1 MLYKSVVISLS
12 IVTLA
17 FSKTTLPNFPIST
30 FSIVAK
36 DAKTNEL
43 GVAVQSKFIAV
54 GSVVPYAKAGI
65 GAVASQA
72 WGNVQYG
79 PVGLKLLSK
88 GKKADQ
94 VISLMINADPLQKHR
109 QVAIINKEGNISNHT
124 GTECLN
130 WAGSRSGKNFSVQGN
145 LLTGP
150 EVVEAMANSFKQSSG
165 FLAER
170 LIEALKAGQ
179 VAGGDK
185 RGMQSAALLIVKEN
199 WGYGGLNDRFRDLRV
214 DDHSNPIQELNRIYK
229 IHRKVFPRPDQHD
242 KSKNRAEDHKKKDQ

>member
-1 MLYKSVVISLS
+1 MIYKSTGIFLS
-12 IVTLA
+12 IFFMA
-17 FSKTTLPNFPIST
+17 HSKNTLPSVPIST
-30 FSIVAK
+30 FSIIAR
-36 DAKTNEL
+36 DSETNEL

-79 PVGLKLLSK
+79 PVGLKLLSQ
-88 GKKADQ
+88 GIRTEQIIA
-94 VISLMINADPLQKHR
+94 LMIKTDPLQKHR
-109 QVAIINKEGNISNHT
+109 QVAIINEDGNTSNHT

-130 WAGSRSGKNFSVQGN
+130 WAGTRSGKNFSVQGN

-150 EVVEAMANSFKQSSG
+150 QVVEAMANSFKKSSG

-170 LIEALKAGQ
+170 LIMALQAGQ
-179 VAGGDK
+179 DAGGDK
-185 RGMQSAALLIVKEN
+185 RGMQSAALLVVKEN

-229 IHRKVFPRPDQHD
+229 IHRKIFPRPDQHT
-242 KSKNRAEDHKKKDQ
+242 KP

>member
-1 MLYKSVVISLS
+1 MIYKSTGIFLS
-12 IVTLA
+12 IFFMA
-17 FSKTTLPNFPIST
+17 HSKNTLPSVPIST
-30 FSIVAK
+30 FSIIAR
-36 DAKTNEL
+36 DSETNEL

-79 PVGLKLLSK
+79 PVGLKLLSQGIK
-88 GKKADQ
+88 TEQIIA
-94 VISLMINADPLQKHR
+94 LMIKTDPLQKHR
-109 QVAIINKEGNISNHT
+109 QVAIINQDGNTSNHT

-130 WAGSRSGKNFSVQGN
+130 WAGTRSGKNFSVQGN
-145 LLTGP
+145 LLTSP
-150 EVVEAMANSFKQSSG
+150 QVVEAMANSFKKSSG

-170 LIEALKAGQ
+170 LIMALQAGQ
-179 VAGGDK
+179 DAGGDK
-185 RGMQSAALLIVKEN
+185 RGMQSAALLVVKEN

-229 IHRKVFPRPDQHD
+229 IHRKIFPRPDQHT
-242 KSKNRAEDHKKKDQ
+242 KP

>member
-1 MLYKSVVISLS
+1 MIYKSIGIFLS
-12 IVTLA
+12 IFFMA
-17 FSKTTLPNFPIST
+17 HSKNTLPSVPIST
-30 FSIVAK
+30 FSIIAR
-36 DAKTNEL
+36 DSETNEL

-79 PVGLKLLSK
+79 PVGLKLLSQ
-88 GKKADQ
+88 GIRTEQIIA
-94 VISLMINADPLQKHR
+94 LMIKTDPLQKHR
-109 QVAIINKEGNISNHT
+109 QVAIINQDGNTSNHT

-130 WAGSRSGKNFSVQGN
+130 WAGTRSGKNFSVQGN

-150 EVVEAMANSFKQSSG
+150 QVVEAMANSFKKSSG

-170 LIEALKAGQ
+170 LIMALQAGQ
-179 VAGGDK
+179 DAGGDK
-185 RGMQSAALLIVKEN
+185 RGMQSAALLVVKEN

-214 DDHSNPIQELNRIYK
+214 DDHRNPIQELNRIYK
-229 IHRKVFPRPDQHD
+229 IHRKIFRRPDQHT
-242 KSKNRAEDHKKKDQ
+242 KP

>member
-1 MLYKSVVISLS
+1 MIYKSIGIFLS
-12 IVTLA
+12 IFFMVH
-17 FSKTTLPNFPIST
+17 SKNTLPSVPIST
-30 FSIVAK
+30 FSIIAR
-36 DAKTNEL
+36 DSETNEL

-79 PVGLKLLSK
+79 PLGLKLLSQ
-88 GKKADQ
+88 GIRTEQIIA
-94 VISLMINADPLQKHR
+94 LMIKTDPLQKHR
-109 QVAIINKEGNISNHT
+109 QVAIINQDGNTSNHT

-130 WAGSRSGKNFSVQGN
+130 WAGTRSGKNFSVQGN

-150 EVVEAMANSFKQSSG
+150 QVVEAMANSFKKSSG

-170 LIEALKAGQ
+170 LIMALQAGQ
-179 VAGGDK
+179 DAGGDK
-185 RGMQSAALLIVKEN
+185 RGMQSAALLVVKEN

-229 IHRKVFPRPDQHD
+229 IHRKIFPRPDQHT
-242 KSKNRAEDHKKKDQ
+242 KP

>member
-1 MLYKSVVISLS
+1 MIYKSIGIFLS
-12 IVTLA
+12 IFFMA
-17 FSKTTLPNFPIST
+17 HSKNTLPSVPIST
-30 FSIVAK
+30 FSIIAR
-36 DAKTNEL
+36 DSETNEL

-79 PVGLKLLSK
+79 PVGLKLLSQ
-88 GKKADQ
+88 GIRTEQIIA
-94 VISLMINADPLQKHR
+94 LMIKTDPLQKHR
-109 QVAIINKEGNISNHT
+109 QVAIINQDGNTSNHT

-130 WAGSRSGKNFSVQGN
+130 WAGTRSGKNFSVQGN
-145 LLTGP
+145 LLTSP
-150 EVVEAMANSFKQSSG
+150 QVVEAMANSFKKSSG

-170 LIEALKAGQ
+170 LIMALQAGQ
-179 VAGGDK
+179 DAGGDK
-185 RGMQSAALLIVKEN
+185 RGMQSAALLVVKEN

-229 IHRKVFPRPDQHD
+229 IHRKIFPRPDQHT
-242 KSKNRAEDHKKKDQ
+242 KP

>member
-1 MLYKSVVISLS
+1 MIYKSIGIFLS
-12 IVTLA
+12 IFFMVH
-17 FSKTTLPNFPIST
+17 SKNTLPSVPIST
-30 FSIVAK
+30 FSIIAR
-36 DAKTNEL
+36 DSETNEL

-79 PVGLKLLSK
+79 PVGLKLLSQGIK
-88 GKKADQ
+88 TEQIIA
-94 VISLMINADPLQKHR
+94 LMIKTDPLQKHR
-109 QVAIINKEGNISNHT
+109 QVAIINQDGNTSNHT

-130 WAGSRSGKNFSVQGN
+130 WAGTRSGKNFSVQGN

-150 EVVEAMANSFKQSSG
+150 QVVEAMANSFKKSSG

-170 LIEALKAGQ
+170 LIMALQAGQ
-179 VAGGDK
+179 DAGGDK
-185 RGMQSAALLIVKEN
+185 RGMQSAALLVVKEN

-229 IHRKVFPRPDQHD
+229 IHRKIFPRPDQHT
-242 KSKNRAEDHKKKDQ
+242 KP

>member
-1 MLYKSVVISLS
+1 MVH
-12 IVTLA
+12 
-17 FSKTTLPNFPIST
+17 SKNTLPSVPIST
-30 FSIVAK
+30 FSIIAR
-36 DAKTNEL
+36 DSETNEL

-79 PVGLKLLSK
+79 PVGLKLLSQGIK
-88 GKKADQ
+88 TEQ
-94 VISLMINADPLQKHR
+94 IITLMIKTDPLQKHR
-109 QVAIINKEGNISNHT
+109 QVAIINQDGNTSNHT

-130 WAGSRSGKNFSVQGN
+130 WAGTRSGKNFSVQGN

-150 EVVEAMANSFKQSSG
+150 QVVEAMANSFKKSSG

-170 LIEALKAGQ
+170 LIMALQAGQ
-179 VAGGDK
+179 DAGGDK
-185 RGMQSAALLIVKEN
+185 RGMQSAALLVVKEN

-229 IHRKVFPRPDQHD
+229 IHRKIFPRPDQHT
-242 KSKNRAEDHKKKDQ
+242 KP

>member
-1 MLYKSVVISLS
+1 MIYKSIGIFLS
-12 IVTLA
+12 IFFMVH
-17 FSKTTLPNFPIST
+17 SKNTLPSVPIST
-30 FSIVAK
+30 FSIIAR
-36 DAKTNEL
+36 DSETNEL

-79 PVGLKLLSK
+79 PVGLKLLSQ
-88 GKKADQ
+88 GIRTEQIIA
-94 VISLMINADPLQKHR
+94 LMIKTDPLQKHR
-109 QVAIINKEGNISNHT
+109 QVAIINQDGNTSNHT

-130 WAGSRSGKNFSVQGN
+130 WAGTRSGKNFSVQGN

-150 EVVEAMANSFKQSSG
+150 QVVEAMANSFKKSSG

-170 LIEALKAGQ
+170 LIMALQAGQ
-179 VAGGDK
+179 DAGGDK
-185 RGMQSAALLIVKEN
+185 RGMQSAALLVVKEN

-229 IHRKVFPRPDQHD
+229 IHRKIFPRPDQHI
-242 KSKNRAEDHKKKDQ
+242 KP

>member
-1 MLYKSVVISLS
+1 MIYKSLGIFLS
-12 IVTLA
+12 IFFMA
-17 FSKTTLPNFPIST
+17 HSKNTLPSVPIST
-30 FSIVAK
+30 FSIIAR
-36 DAKTNEL
+36 DSETNEL

-79 PVGLKLLSK
+79 PVGLKLLSQGIK
-88 GKKADQ
+88 TKQIIA
-94 VISLMINADPLQKHR
+94 LMIKADPLQKHR
-109 QVAIINKEGNISNHT
+109 QVAIINQDGNTSNHT

-130 WAGSRSGKNFSVQGN
+130 WAGTRSGKNFSVQGN

-150 EVVEAMANSFKQSSG
+150 QVVEAMANSFKKSSG

-170 LIEALKAGQ
+170 LIIALQAGQ
-179 VAGGDK
+179 DAGGDK
-185 RGMQSAALLIVKEN
+185 RGMQSAALLVVKEN

-229 IHRKVFPRPDQHD
+229 IHRKIFPRPDQHT
-242 KSKNRAEDHKKKDQ
+242 KP